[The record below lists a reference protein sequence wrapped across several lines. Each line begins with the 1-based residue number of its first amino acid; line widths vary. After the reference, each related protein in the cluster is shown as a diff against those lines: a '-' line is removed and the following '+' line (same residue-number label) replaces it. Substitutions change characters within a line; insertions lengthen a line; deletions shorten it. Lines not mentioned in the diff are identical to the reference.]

1 MVIYT
6 VTTDI
11 VKVSALSKQGI
22 REKCLWKWH
31 ETSPWVTQLICEIL
45 FLHLPEETQEAFF
58 MSQKKS
64 VKNITNKKGN

>member
-1 MVIYT
+1 MAWNKSMGD
-6 VTTDI
+6 TTF
-11 VKVSALSKQGI
+11 
-22 REKCLWKWH
+22 
-31 ETSPWVTQLICEIL
+31 TTICEIL